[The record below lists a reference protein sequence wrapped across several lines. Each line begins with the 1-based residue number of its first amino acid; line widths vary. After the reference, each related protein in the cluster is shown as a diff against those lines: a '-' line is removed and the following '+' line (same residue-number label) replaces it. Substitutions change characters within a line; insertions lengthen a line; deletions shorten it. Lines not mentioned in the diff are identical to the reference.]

1 MRVFSKSRLRDFWEQ
16 HPDAQAAL
24 DDWYRTARRA
34 HWSNPADIRSRY
46 ANASFVGRDRVVFNI
61 RGNTYRLVVQVD
73 YVRERVHIRFV
84 GTHAQYDRINAGEV

>member
-46 ANASFVGRDRVVFNI
+46 ANASFVGGDRVVFNI
-61 RGNTYRLVVQVD
+61 RGNIYRLVVQVD
-73 YVRERVHIRFV
+73 YVRERVNIRFV

>member
-34 HWSNPADIRSRY
+34 HWGNPADIRSRY

-73 YVRERVHIRFV
+73 YAKERVHIRFV

>member
-73 YVRERVHIRFV
+73 YARERVHIRFV
-84 GTHAQYDRINAGEV
+84 GTHAHYDRINAGEV

>member
-24 DDWYRTARRA
+24 DDWYRTARRS
-34 HWSNPADIRSRY
+34 HWGNPADIRSRY